1 MERCYELGEYQCN
14 EDKTSNKKSW
24 NGMLAHYQ
32 RCDLAILS
40 ISGQLM
46 QGATMA
52 CGLTKRTTGNI
63 VSGHTISY
71 GVNVCG
77 QKISLHP

>member
-1 MERCYELGEYQCN
+1 
-14 EDKTSNKKSW
+14 
-24 NGMLAHYQ
+24 MLAHYQ

-63 VSGHTISY
+63 VSGHTIL
-71 GVNVCG
+71 GVPRGKENTLNQSARKATG
-77 QKISLHP
+77 SNHFMFISEDTLTA